1 MKRKQRFFKLSAI
14 VGCILLGVGIVMG
27 SAGFVAMGCDLDAFT
42 YPRVEAN
49 PQSGESASS
58 ESGDAV
64 QINGQEISH
73 VPADTVDS
81 LEIHASV
88 GNVTVERTAGS
99 QEVEIILTENVYQA
113 TVEEGLLVVRPLKSA
128 GGQNGWNWYQLLNLH
143 SNRDWDVTIRVP
155 EKLLDSVFV
164 ETDMG
169 IVDLSD
175 LQAGSVTV
183 QGDMGD
189 VTLDNV
195 SASESMTVTQS
206 MGRVTLGNCQGGS
219 LTLENDMGGTQVFQ
233 CRFESG
239 NLQGSYGSCDVDES
253 SFDALAVVTDMGDI
267 HLTRSEAAGTA
278 VCQAAQGSVFLERF
292 ASPDITLISDMG
304 EVSGTILGDQ
314 ADYQIA
320 VDTDMGSSNL
330 ADQMTGGP
338 NTLEVTTNMGNIELT
353 FEE

>member
-1 MKRKQRFFKLSAI
+1 MKRKQRFLKSSAL
-14 VGCILLGVGIVMG
+14 VGCILLGAGILLCG
-27 SAGFVAMGCDLDAFT
+27 AGFVAMGCDLDAFT

-81 LEIHASV
+81 LEIHASM

-113 TVEEGLLVVRPLKSA
+113 TVEEGLLVVRPLQSA

-189 VTLDNV
+189 VALDNV

-206 MGRVTLGNCQGGS
+206 MGRVTMENCQGGA
-219 LTLENDMGGTQVFQ
+219 LLLENDMGDTDVANGSFTEGQITSS
-233 CRFESG
+233 SG
-239 NLQGSYGSCDVDES
+239 SVGVAGSD
-253 SFDALAVVTDMGDI
+253 FTTLAADNDMGDVT
-267 HLTRSEAAGTA
+267 LVSTQVSGAASCS
-278 VCQAAQGSVFLERF
+278 VNMGSIDLDTF
-292 ASPDITLISDMG
+292 ASPDITLSADSG
-304 EVSGTILGDQ
+304 NVTGTILGDQ
-314 ADYQIA
+314 AEYQIA

>member
-14 VGCILLGVGIVMG
+14 VGCILLGAGMLLCG
-27 SAGFVAMGCDLDAFT
+27 AGFVGMGCNWNAFT
-42 YPRVEAN
+42 YPRGGEPVAVSSFVE
-49 PQSGESASS
+49 P
-58 ESGDAV
+58 DAV
-64 QINGQEISH
+64 
-73 VPADTVDS
+73 DS
-81 LEIHASV
+81 IEIHAAM
-88 GNVTVERTAGS
+88 GDVTMERASAAS
-99 QEVEIILTENVYQA
+99 QEVEVVLAEKVYQVV
-113 TVEEGLLVVRPLKSA
+113 VENGLLLVTPQDSYAAA
-128 GGQNGWNWYQLLNLH
+128 GQGGWRWYQLLNFP
-143 SNRDWDVTIRVP
+143 SNGDWDVTIRVP

-164 ETDMG
+164 ETSMG
-169 IVDLSD
+169 TVDLSD
-175 LQAGSVTV
+175 LEAASVTV

-189 VTLDNV
+189 VALDNV

-206 MGRVTLGNCQGGS
+206 MGRVTMENCQGGS

-292 ASPDITLISDMG
+292 ASPDITLSADSG
-304 EVSGTILGDQ
+304 NVTGTIAGRQ
-314 ADYQIA
+314 EEYQIA

-338 NTLEVTTNMGNIELT
+338 NTLEVTTNMGNIELA

>member
-14 VGCILLGVGIVMG
+14 VGCILLGAGMLLCG
-27 SAGFVAMGCDLDAFT
+27 AGFVAMGCDLDAFT
-42 YPRVEAN
+42 HPRGGEPVAVSSFVEA
-49 PQSGESASS
+49 
-58 ESGDAV
+58 DAV
-64 QINGQEISH
+64 
-73 VPADTVDS
+73 DS
-81 LEIHASV
+81 IEIHASMGDV
-88 GNVTVERTAGS
+88 KIERAS
-99 QEVEIILTENVYQA
+99 AANPEEVEFVLAENVYQ
-113 TVEEGLLVVRPLKSA
+113 VIVQHGLLLVMPQDSYTA
-128 GGQNGWNWYQLLNLH
+128 TGQGGWNWYQLLNFN
-143 SNRDWDVTIRVP
+143 SGGDWGVTIRVP

-164 ETDMG
+164 GTDMG
-169 IVDLSD
+169 AVDLSD
-175 LQAGSVTV
+175 LEAGSVTV

-189 VTLDNV
+189 VTLDDV

-206 MGRVTLGNCQGGS
+206 LGEVTLGNCQGGS

-253 SFDALAVVTDMGDI
+253 SFDALAAVTDMGDI

-314 ADYQIA
+314 ADYQIT
-320 VDTDMGSSNL
+320 VDTDLGDSTL
-330 ADQMTGGP
+330 KDQLGGGP
-338 NTLEVTTNMGNIELT
+338 NLLQVTTNMGDIDLQFQE
-353 FEE
+353 

>member
-1 MKRKQRFFKLSAI
+1 MKRKQRFFKLSAL

-27 SAGFVAMGCDLDAFT
+27 GAGFVAMGCDLDAFT
-42 YPRVEAN
+42 YPRGGEPVAVSSFVVE
-49 PQSGESASS
+49 
-58 ESGDAV
+58 DAV
-64 QINGQEISH
+64 
-73 VPADTVDS
+73 DS
-81 LEIHASV
+81 IEIHASMGDV
-88 GNVTVERTAGS
+88 KIERAS
-99 QEVEIILTENVYQA
+99 AANPEDVEIILAEKVYEVVVQH
-113 TVEEGLLVVRPLKSA
+113 GLLLVMPQDSYTA
-128 GGQNGWNWYQLLNLH
+128 TGQGGWNWYQLLNLH

-164 ETDMG
+164 ETSMG
-169 IVDLSD
+169 TVDLSD
-175 LQAGSVTV
+175 LEAGSVTV

-253 SFDALAVVTDMGDI
+253 SFDALAVVTDMGDVT
-267 HLTRSEAAGTA
+267 LVSTQVSGAASCS
-278 VCQAAQGSVFLERF
+278 VNMGSIDLDAF
-292 ASPDITLISDMG
+292 ASPDITLSADSG
-304 EVSGTILGDQ
+304 NVTGTIAGRQ
-314 ADYQIA
+314 EEYQIA

-338 NTLEVTTNMGNIELT
+338 NTLEVTTNMGNIELA

>member
-1 MKRKQRFFKLSAI
+1 MKRKQRFLKSSAL

-42 YPRVEAN
+42 YPRGGEPVAVSSFVVE
-49 PQSGESASS
+49 
-58 ESGDAV
+58 DAV
-64 QINGQEISH
+64 
-73 VPADTVDS
+73 DS
-81 LEIHASV
+81 IEIHASMGDV
-88 GNVTVERTAGS
+88 KIERAS
-99 QEVEIILTENVYQA
+99 AANPEDVEIILTENVYQA

-164 ETDMG
+164 ETSMG

-189 VTLDNV
+189 VALDNV

-206 MGRVTLGNCQGGS
+206 MGRVTMENCQGGT
-219 LTLENDMGGTQVFQ
+219 LLLENDMGDTDVANGSFTEGQITAS
-233 CRFESG
+233 SG
-239 NLQGSYGSCDVDES
+239 SVGVAGSD
-253 SFDALAVVTDMGDI
+253 FTALAVDNDMGDVT
-267 HLTRSEAAGTA
+267 LVSTQVSGAASCS
-278 VCQAAQGSVFLERF
+278 VNMGSIDLDAF
-292 ASPDITLISDMG
+292 ASPDITLSADSG
-304 EVSGTILGDQ
+304 NVTGTIAGRQ
-314 ADYQIA
+314 EEYQIA

-338 NTLEVTTNMGNIELT
+338 NTLEATTNMGNIELA

>member
-1 MKRKQRFFKLSAI
+1 MKRKQRFLKSSAL

-27 SAGFVAMGCDLDAFT
+27 GAGFVAMGCDLDAFT

-49 PQSGESASS
+49 PQ
-58 ESGDAV
+58 SGDAV

-81 LEIHASV
+81 LEIHASM

-99 QEVEIILTENVYQA
+99 QEVEIILMENVYQA

-164 ETDMG
+164 ETSMG
-169 IVDLSD
+169 TVDLSD
-175 LQAGSVTV
+175 LEAASVTV

-189 VTLDNV
+189 VALDNV

-206 MGRVTLGNCQGGS
+206 MGRVTMENSQGGT
-219 LTLENDMGGTQVFQ
+219 LLLENDMGDTDVANGSFTEGQITAS
-233 CRFESG
+233 SG
-239 NLQGSYGSCDVDES
+239 SVGVAGSD
-253 SFDALAVVTDMGDI
+253 FTTLAVDNDMGD
-267 HLTRSEAAGTA
+267 
-278 VCQAAQGSVFLERF
+278 V
-292 ASPDITLISDMG
+292 TLVSTQ
-304 EVSGTILGDQ
+304 VSGAASCT
-314 ADYQIA
+314 
-320 VDTDMGSSNL
+320 V
-330 ADQMTGGP
+330 
-338 NTLEVTTNMGNIELT
+338 NMGNIDLDAFASPEITLT
-353 FEE
+353 ADSGNVEGTLAGRQEDYQITVDTDLGDSNLKDQLGGGPNLLQVITNMGDIDLQFQE

>member
-14 VGCILLGVGIVMG
+14 VGCILLGAGMLLCG
-27 SAGFVAMGCDLDAFT
+27 AGFVGMGCNWNAFT
-42 YPRVEAN
+42 YPRGGEPVAVSSFVEA
-49 PQSGESASS
+49 
-58 ESGDAV
+58 DAV
-64 QINGQEISH
+64 
-73 VPADTVDS
+73 DS
-81 LEIHASV
+81 IEIHASMGDV
-88 GNVTVERTAGS
+88 KIERAS
-99 QEVEIILTENVYQA
+99 AANPEEVELVLAENVYQ
-113 TVEEGLLVVRPLKSA
+113 VVVQHGLLLVMPQDSYTA
-128 GGQNGWNWYQLLNLH
+128 TGQNGWNWYQLLNLH

-164 ETDMG
+164 ETSMG
-169 IVDLSD
+169 TVDLSD

-267 HLTRSEAAGTA
+267 HLTRSEAAGTV

-304 EVSGTILGDQ
+304 EVSGTIAGRQ
-314 ADYQIA
+314 ADYQIT

-338 NTLEVTTNMGNIELT
+338 NTLEVTTNMGNIELA

>member
-1 MKRKQRFFKLSAI
+1 MKRKQRFLKSSAL

-27 SAGFVAMGCDLDAFT
+27 GAGFVAMGCDLDAFT

-49 PQSGESASS
+49 PQSGENASS

-81 LEIHASV
+81 LEIHASM

-128 GGQNGWNWYQLLNLH
+128 GGQNGWNWYQLLHLH

-169 IVDLSD
+169 TVDLSD
-175 LQAGSVTV
+175 LEAASVTV

-206 MGRVTLGNCQGGS
+206 MGRVTMENCQGGS
-219 LTLENDMGGTQVFQ
+219 LTLENDMGAPKCSNAGLRAGTFRV
-233 CRFESG
+233 
-239 NLQGSYGSCDVDES
+239 
-253 SFDALAVVTDMGDI
+253 AT
-267 HLTRSEAAGTA
+267 EAATWTKVPLTPSPLSPTWGT
-278 VCQAAQGSVFLERF
+278 S
-292 ASPDITLISDMG
+292 T
-304 EVSGTILGDQ
+304 
-314 ADYQIA
+314 
-320 VDTDMGSSNL
+320 
-330 ADQMTGGP
+330 
-338 NTLEVTTNMGNIELT
+338 
-353 FEE
+353 

>member
-1 MKRKQRFFKLSAI
+1 MKRKQRFLKLSAI
-14 VGCILLGVGIVMG
+14 VGCILLGAGILLCG
-27 SAGFVAMGCDLDAFT
+27 AGFVGMGCNLNTFT
-42 YPRVEAN
+42 YPRGGEPVAVSSFVEA
-49 PQSGESASS
+49 
-58 ESGDAV
+58 DAV
-64 QINGQEISH
+64 
-73 VPADTVDS
+73 DS
-81 LEIHASV
+81 IEIHASMGDV
-88 GNVTVERTAGS
+88 KIERAS
-99 QEVEIILTENVYQA
+99 AANPEDVEIILAEKAYQ
-113 TVEEGLLVVRPLKSA
+113 VVVQHGLLLVTPQKSL
-128 GGQNGWNWYQLLNLH
+128 GGHSGWNWYQLLNLH
-143 SNRDWDVTIRVP
+143 SNGDWDVTIRVP

-164 ETDMG
+164 ETSMG
-169 IVDLSD
+169 TVDLSD
-175 LQAGSVTV
+175 LEAASVTV

-189 VTLDNV
+189 VALDNV

-206 MGRVTLGNCQGGS
+206 MGRVTMENCQGGS

-292 ASPDITLISDMG
+292 ASPDITLSADSG
-304 EVSGTILGDQ
+304 NVTGTIAGRQ
-314 ADYQIA
+314 EEYQIA

-338 NTLEVTTNMGNIELT
+338 NTLEVTTNMGNIELA

>member
-1 MKRKQRFFKLSAI
+1 MKRKQRFLKSSAL

-42 YPRVEAN
+42 YPRG
-49 PQSGESASS
+49 GESAAVSS
-58 ESGDAV
+58 FVVEDAV
-64 QINGQEISH
+64 
-73 VPADTVDS
+73 DS
-81 LEIHASV
+81 IEIHASMGDV
-88 GNVTVERTAGS
+88 KIERAS
-99 QEVEIILTENVYQA
+99 AANPEDVEIILAEKVYEVVVQH
-113 TVEEGLLVVRPLKSA
+113 GLLLVMPQDSYTA
-128 GGQNGWNWYQLLNLH
+128 TGQGGWNWYQLLNLH

-164 ETDMG
+164 ETSMG
-169 IVDLSD
+169 TVDLSD
-175 LQAGSVTV
+175 LQAASVTV

-206 MGRVTLGNCQGGS
+206 MGRVTMENCQGGT
-219 LTLENDMGGTQVFQ
+219 LLLENDMGDTDVANGSFTEGQITAS
-233 CRFESG
+233 SG
-239 NLQGSYGSCDVDES
+239 SVGVAGSTFTALTVDN
-253 SFDALAVVTDMGDI
+253 DMGDVT
-267 HLTRSEAAGTA
+267 LVSTQVSGAASCS
-278 VCQAAQGSVFLERF
+278 VNMGSIDLDAF
-292 ASPDITLISDMG
+292 ASPDITLSADSG
-304 EVSGTILGDQ
+304 NVTGTIAGRQ
-314 ADYQIA
+314 EEYQIA

>member
-14 VGCILLGVGIVMG
+14 VGCILLGAGILLCG
-27 SAGFVAMGCDLDAFT
+27 AGFVAMGCDLDAFT
-42 YPRVEAN
+42 YPRGGEPVAVSSFVVE
-49 PQSGESASS
+49 
-58 ESGDAV
+58 DAV
-64 QINGQEISH
+64 
-73 VPADTVDS
+73 DS
-81 LEIHASV
+81 IEIHASMGDV
-88 GNVTVERTAGS
+88 KIERAS
-99 QEVEIILTENVYQA
+99 AANPEDVEIILTENVYQA

-164 ETDMG
+164 ETSMG
-169 IVDLSD
+169 TVDLSD
-175 LQAGSVTV
+175 LEAASVTI

-206 MGRVTLGNCQGGS
+206 MGRVTMENCQGGT
-219 LTLENDMGGTQVFQ
+219 LLLENDMGDTDVANGSFTEGQITAS
-233 CRFESG
+233 SG
-239 NLQGSYGSCDVDES
+239 SVGVADSD
-253 SFDALAVVTDMGDI
+253 FTALAVDNDMGDVT
-267 HLTRSEAAGTA
+267 LVSTQVSGAASCS
-278 VCQAAQGSVFLERF
+278 VNMGSIDLDAF
-292 ASPDITLISDMG
+292 ASPDITLSADSG
-304 EVSGTILGDQ
+304 NVTGTIAGRQ
-314 ADYQIA
+314 EEYQIT

-338 NTLEVTTNMGNIELT
+338 NTLEVTTNMGNIELA